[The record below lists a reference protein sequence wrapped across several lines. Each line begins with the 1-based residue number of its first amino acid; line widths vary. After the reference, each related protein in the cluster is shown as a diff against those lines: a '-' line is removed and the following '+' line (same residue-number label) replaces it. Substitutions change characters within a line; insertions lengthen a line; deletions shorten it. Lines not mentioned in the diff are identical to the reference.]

1 MACTVNAFDV
11 GSRCMFCT
19 RDLMEEG
26 EKLFLVDC
34 CGSGMHQWC
43 LLEKFPNYHLV
54 TCPSC
59 RCRAKITAQDIQRDE
74 FSPTD
79 SDKIGLC
86 FLKRHVVNRIPMTTK
101 EIEGLRIALNV
112 RGFRAMRHLSRRMF
126 TVGLAFWFPLP
137 KEKLCDWEDIVSRLS
152 LGLIWNMVSEMR
164 HRYAL
169 RVERDGGKGDVFHH
183 LLDHLLE
190 VGVVNDDVV
199 KREFV
204 VRTCSGSGGECQEC
218 QGFVSVFDDQR
229 STHHV
234 ALANRAYLYER
245 VGKSL
250 YKQFDQVMKKKTK
263 K

>member
-1 MACTVNAFDV
+1 MARTLSAFEL
-11 GSRCMFCT
+11 GSHCILCHEELT
-19 RDLMEEG
+19 EEG
-26 EKLFLVDC
+26 EKMFLVSC
-34 CGSGMHQWC
+34 CMSGMHQSC
-43 LLEKFPNYHLV
+43 IRQKFPGTHLV
-54 TCPSC
+54 TCPIC
-59 RCRAKITAQDIQRDE
+59 HCLTQVTAQVIKRDD
-74 FSPTD
+74 FSPED
-79 SDKIGLC
+79 SDKIESC
-86 FLKRHVVNRIPMTTK
+86 FLKHHTVNAIPMTTK

-126 TVGLAFWFPLP
+126 VVGLAFWFPLP
-137 KEKLCDWEDIVSRLS
+137 KEKLCNWEDIVSRLS

-204 VRTCSGSGGECQEC
+204 VRTCNGSGGECQEC

-250 YKQFDQVMKKKTK
+250 YKQFDQLMKKKTK